1 MEQLNLEDN
10 SVTNFHRKLF
20 SFMEILSSTLKAHC
34 LPFTYFILTY
44 WYLLVL
50 EHMKRL
56 HLPTSNCGKG
66 PAMVPVYLPW
76 MGTSDWNMR
85 QYDCRNYHGPWDRK
99 FFFIILHK
107 FYNLSTMY
115 TFYSTNSMFLFSP
128 VSNRAFLHGNKYTIS
143 NSSLLSFSKTF
154 LLFESQVLNT
164 AIQSGSGGGG
174 GVPGGELGKKKKKKR
189 YILLKSLWFAFLS
202 SFQNTANCEEVSK

>member
-1 MEQLNLEDN
+1 
-10 SVTNFHRKLF
+10 
-20 SFMEILSSTLKAHC
+20 
-34 LPFTYFILTY
+34 
-44 WYLLVL
+44 
-50 EHMKRL
+50 
-56 HLPTSNCGKG
+56 
-66 PAMVPVYLPW
+66 
-76 MGTSDWNMR
+76 MR

-189 YILLKSLWFAFLS
+189 GTFYLKVCDLHSFLL
-202 SFQNTANCEEVSK
+202 SKTQPTVKK